1 MTKPRKD
8 IIRDKKRVLSW
19 GLGRQS
25 TALAVMS
32 VNGDIPPYD
41 LIIFADTGWE
51 LKTSYEIF
59 DVYTK
64 YLEERGATVARVGID
79 NVFND
84 GKDSGYVNIPLYQ
97 SPTGAPLQRQC
108 TNLYKIEPVRRYI
121 RNWLGHKS
129 PRGGRI
135 PKGLVSLS
143 LGIAYD
149 EYKRM
154 RDSDSAFIV
163 NEFPLVDMKI
173 TTPECL
179 KYLEDKDLPLPPKSA
194 CICCPFSNKARFLQ
208 IKNEFPEDWEK
219 LVEFDNRIRQP
230 TERMVKRGFTG
241 ELFLTN
247 ELVPITDIKL
257 IKDQD
262 SEVCETGYCFV

>member
-8 IIRDKKRVLSW
+8 IIRDNKRVLSW

-25 TALAVMS
+25 TALAAMS

-41 LIIFADTGWE
+41 LILFADTGWE
-51 LKTSYEIF
+51 LPTSYKIF
-59 DVYTK
+59 DIYSE
-64 YLEERGATVARVGID
+64 YLRERGATVEKVGID

-84 GKDSGYVNIPLYQ
+84 GKESGYVNIPLYQ
-97 SPTGAPLQRQC
+97 FPTGAPLQRQC
-108 TNLYKIEPVRRYI
+108 TKLYKIEPVRKYI
-121 RNWLGHKS
+121 RSWLGHKS

-135 PKGLVSLS
+135 PAGLVKLS

-154 RDSDSAFIV
+154 RDSYTAFIV

-173 TTPECL
+173 TTTQCL
-179 KYLEDKDLPLPPKSA
+179 DYLDKKGLPLPPKSA
-194 CICCPFSNKARFLQ
+194 CICCPFSNKARFFQ
-208 IKNEFPEDWEK
+208 IKNEFSEDWEK
-219 LVEFDNRIRQP
+219 LVEFDRRIRQP
-230 TERMVKRGFTG
+230 TERMAKRGFTG
-241 ELFLTN
+241 ELYLN
-247 ELVPITDIKL
+247 RELVPITDIKI

-262 SEVCETGYCFV
+262 SEVCDTGYCFV